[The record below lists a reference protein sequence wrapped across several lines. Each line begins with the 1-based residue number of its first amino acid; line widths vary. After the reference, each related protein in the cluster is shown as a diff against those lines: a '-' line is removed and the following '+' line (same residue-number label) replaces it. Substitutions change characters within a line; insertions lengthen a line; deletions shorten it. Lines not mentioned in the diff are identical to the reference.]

1 MRVKSV
7 LHLARNI
14 GHHRFG
20 QCTICG
26 NRTIFFSFND
36 GSASHAREQFHCALC
51 KSVSRHRHVALE
63 MLHAFE
69 RKETSLQKALPFFR
83 NLKIYSASSGDA
95 MNRVLGKDNPNYVV
109 SEYFPDMPLGSEKNG
124 VQCQNLESLTF
135 KENTFDMVIT
145 EDVLEHVVNFRK
157 ALSEIHRVLKQ
168 GGFHIFTVPLLL
180 DSPTIERAIVEE
192 NGNIKHLLPPEY
204 HGDPIR
210 GEILA
215 FRTFGYDIFRVLSE
229 VGFDSKLSPTFF
241 QMMLKHA
248 IADSYVVVSRKR

>member
-1 MRVKSV
+1 MQVKNA
-7 LHLARNI
+7 LRLTRNI
-14 GHHRFG
+14 FHHRVG
-20 QCTICG
+20 KCTICG
-26 NRTIFFSFND
+26 RHTIFFSFDSN
-36 GSASHAREQFHCALC
+36 AAHHARERFHCASC

-63 MLHAFE
+63 VLRAFR
-69 RKETSLQKALPFFR
+69 RKETSIKEALPFFR

-95 MNRVLGKDNPNYVV
+95 MSQVLSKDNPNYVA
-109 SEYFPDMPLGSEKNG
+109 SEYFPDTPPGAEKNG

-135 KENTFDMVIT
+135 KENSFDLVIT

-192 NGNIKHLLPPEY
+192 NGDIKHLLPPEY

-215 FRTFGYDIFRVLSE
+215 FRTFGYDIFSELSE
-229 VGFDSKLSPTFF
+229 IGFDSKLSPTFF
-241 QMMLKHA
+241 QMTLKHA
-248 IADSYVVVSRKR
+248 IADSYVIISWKR